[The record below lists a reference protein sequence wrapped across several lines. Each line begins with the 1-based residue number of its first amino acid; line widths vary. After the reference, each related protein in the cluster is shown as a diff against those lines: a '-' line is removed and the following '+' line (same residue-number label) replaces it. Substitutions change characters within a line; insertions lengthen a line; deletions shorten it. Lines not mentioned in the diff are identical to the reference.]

1 MVADLATLPGA
12 AGEPF
17 RRRAWRPGMRGTRIS
32 RSVMMTMKQYL
43 RRYPALGWAVVAV
56 GGLMLALVSTFGPP
70 EEPAAGPRAVRLV
83 IALPDPLK
91 VAILGLFA
99 VAALL
104 LLALLFPRHL
114 RRRKKDDE
122 AFELVYEP
130 PKVSPWVLVVL
141 AILILL
147 PLALAGYFFWLEW
160 QTFEPGVVAHT
171 PPPGS
176 SLRGLS
182 SAHDAAKPFV
192 SMPLFSWT
200 VAVLAIV
207 ALLGCVG
214 LMLWIFFGERLDE
227 WWEGPVAQP
236 RAAER
241 LIEAIE
247 DSLDALRREPDARRA
262 IVMCYRYFERA
273 VAGAGLSRAPWETPT
288 EFMRKALG
296 RFLLPPDAVR
306 TLTELFQV
314 SRFSHHQVG
323 PGERDLAVG
332 SLAEIKTALEQEG
345 FRVPT
350 T

>member
-1 MVADLATLPGA
+1 
-12 AGEPF
+12 
-17 RRRAWRPGMRGTRIS
+17 
-32 RSVMMTMKQYL
+32 
-43 RRYPALGWAVVAV
+43 
-56 GGLMLALVSTFGPP
+56 MLALVATFGPREGP
-70 EEPAAGPRAVRLV
+70 EAGPPAARLV
-83 IALPDPLK
+83 VALPDPLK
-91 VAILGLFA
+91 VAIFGLFA

-160 QTFEPGVVAHT
+160 QTLEPGVVVHA
-171 PPPGS
+171 PPSGS
-176 SLRGLS
+176 SLRSLP

-200 VAVLAIV
+200 VALLALV

-214 LMLWIFFGERLDE
+214 LMLWIFFGDRLDE

-241 LIEAIE
+241 LIDAIE
-247 DSLDALRREPDARRA
+247 ESLDALRREPNARRA

-288 EFMRKALG
+288 EFMRKALS
-296 RFLLPPDAVR
+296 RLQLPQEAVR
-306 TLTELFQV
+306 ALTELFQV

-323 PGERDLAVG
+323 PSERELAVG
-332 SLAEIKTALEQEG
+332 SLGAIKAALE
-345 FRVPT
+345 RDATHVSSA
-350 T
+350 